1 MTLLQTLL
9 NRHMTLSNVIVDFH
23 LNWRIR
29 YFTIR
34 FDLLFIKSNIFLFIC
49 ITVGQKKKK
58 KHKYTVR
65 KRRYTRLEKKN
76 EDHLLLMEEKKGYI
90 LTYDKSDKVRK
101 NIGIEK
107 KRWSLKY
114 DFLLFENNYIT
125 LYITQIY
132 TVKLSSTI

>member
-1 MTLLQTLL
+1 
-9 NRHMTLSNVIVDFH
+9 
-23 LNWRIR
+23 
-29 YFTIR
+29 
-34 FDLLFIKSNIFLFIC
+34 
-49 ITVGQKKKK
+49 
-58 KHKYTVR
+58 
-65 KRRYTRLEKKN
+65 
-76 EDHLLLMEEKKGYI
+76 MEEKKGYI

>member
-1 MTLLQTLL
+1 MY
-9 NRHMTLSNVIVDFH
+9 NCGPE
-23 LNWRIR
+23 
-29 YFTIR
+29 
-34 FDLLFIKSNIFLFIC
+34 KE
-49 ITVGQKKKK
+49 K

-107 KRWSLKY
+107 KKMI
-114 DFLLFENNYIT
+114 FKI
-125 LYITQIY
+125 
-132 TVKLSSTI
+132 